1 MFGYLKS
8 VWTEQLISIDWNKLE
23 ELHAFNQINNY
34 LVITSTVLFKLYSFL
49 PIFVREF
56 QKFLINSNNFNTTTN

>member
-8 VWTEQLISIDWNKLE
+8 VWTEQLISIDWNKME
-23 ELHAFNQINNY
+23 ELHAFNQINKY

-56 QKFLINSNNFNTTTN
+56 QKFLINYNDFNTATN